1 MVFITERKDP
11 LFGTALLLI
20 TTTASECCGKS
31 VFIESLFQ
39 SLCLHDIGISGS
51 VVKRI
56 DSLLH
61 TVLIDIFQHFDP
73 QLFGCLVTKLDHF
86 PEFPG
91 CVYM

>member
-20 TTTASECCGKS
+20 TAAAPECCSKS
-31 VFIESLFQ
+31 VFVEGLFQ